1 MKNLVFATLLT
12 TALLGPATVLAQ
24 AAAPATME
32 KKPVAAKLE
41 LTMAEPKSE
50 GRRGGARADVDAREC
65 LKLETNMAIHK
76 CAEKY
81 R

>member
-1 MKNLVFATLLT
+1 MKNLVFATVLT
-12 TALLGPATVLAQ
+12 TALACPAAVLAQ
-24 AAAPATME
+24 AAAPAE
-32 KKPVAAKLE
+32 KKPMAAKVQ

-50 GRRGGARADVDAREC
+50 GRRGARADVDAREC
-65 LKLETNMAIHK
+65 LKLATNMEIHK